1 MANPVSK
8 PATTFTLT
16 TSASPAGGFAFGGS
30 GDKTPASKPSL
41 FGISSSTPS
50 FSFAT
55 SSVAPTTGLFGST
68 PVASTATIGK
78 SLGFAAP
85 IPSSTTNTSSLPQFS
100 LGGLSTTTTSTVA
113 PISSSSAPGTGFQL
127 GSNAAS
133 TPLSLAGTPAS
144 TAAASVAKI
153 SIPQGTSFTNQAA
166 IASTTVSTSG
176 TTIAP
181 TSSSNLTYNQLED
194 QINKWTLDLEE
205 QGKHFINQ
213 TKQMNAWDSLLIQN
227 GDKIKVLNDSIE
239 RVKQQQQQLDQ
250 ELDFVLAQQ
259 KELEELVGPL
269 EKELACLPQSTDQE
283 RNRIYQLAESMD
295 SQMKQM
301 SEDLKGIIEH
311 LNESNKEEDAND
323 PVTQISRILN
333 AHMNSLQWVDR
344 NTAQIS
350 SYLEQISKMQDMN
363 RRNNGIEI

>member
-1 MANPVSK
+1 MFNSASK
-8 PATTFTLT
+8 PASTFTLT
-16 TSASPAGGFAFGGS
+16 TSTASPAGGFSFGGG
-30 GDKTPASKPSL
+30 GDKTQTTKPSL
-41 FGISSSTPS
+41 FGASATPS
-50 FSFAT
+50 FNLPT
-55 SSVAPTTGLFGST
+55 SSTAGLSFGATPTLST
-68 PVASTATIGK
+68 SST
-78 SLGFAAP
+78 GFAAP
-85 IPSSTTNTSSLPQFS
+85 IPSSTTNTSSTLQFS
-100 LGGLSTTTTSTVA
+100 FGNTSTSTVSSFTPVVSSSGSGLGFDLKSATTSAPIGSVAAVASSSAAPKLTFPQTTTS
-113 PISSSSAPGTGFQL
+113 
-127 GSNAAS
+127 
-133 TPLSLAGTPAS
+133 SLASLLPSTSTTVTTSAS
-144 TAAASVAKI
+144 TA
-153 SIPQGTSFTNQAA
+153 Q
-166 IASTTVSTSG
+166 TSG
-176 TTIAP
+176 
-181 TSSSNLTYNQLED
+181 NLTYNQLED

-213 TKQMNAWDSLLIQN
+213 TKQLNAWDSLLIQN
-227 GDKIKVLNDSIE
+227 GDKTKVLNDSIK

-269 EKELACLPQSTDQE
+269 EKELASIPQSTDQE

-333 AHMNSLQWVDR
+333 AHMNSLQWIDR

-363 RRNNGIEI
+363 RRNSAIDL